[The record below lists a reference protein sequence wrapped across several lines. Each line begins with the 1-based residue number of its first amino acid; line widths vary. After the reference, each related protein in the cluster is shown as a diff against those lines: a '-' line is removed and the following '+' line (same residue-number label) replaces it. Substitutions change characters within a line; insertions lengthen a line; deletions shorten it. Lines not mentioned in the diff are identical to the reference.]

1 MSYKKIVAGV
11 ATFAVAAAMVVPSAF
26 AYTSAEYSDWA
37 KLVDGANKTALTD
50 AAAKADAV
58 TAKELALKSAKAAVE
73 ANKAEI
79 KKQEDAIKAA
89 EEAKKA
95 VKADDPAKAEKD
107 ALYDKQKQNA
117 EAAKTAAEGKTADLE
132 KAVKEAEKA
141 VEEAKEAFEKAEKA
155 AAGAVEAAKTVAA
168 VAPAD
173 KVANELVEKTLK
185 EADKLNIKI
194 NAINLTSLEKTY
206 EQQVR
211 TLQEG
216 KKQLV
221 AAIKAL
227 DGYKKMAPNTKTALA
242 KELQAVMDRLNK
254 ALGQIKDADL
264 EKATDKSKLAKKGN
278 GKKLPKTGEQAPVA
292 PFAAAGALA
301 LIAAGLVASRKVN
314 A

>member
-26 AYTSAEYSDWA
+26 AYTSDQYNEWA

-89 EEAKKA
+89 EDAKKA

-141 VEEAKEAFEKAEKA
+141 VEEAKEAFEKSEKA

-173 KVANELVEKTLK
+173 KVANELVEKTLA
-185 EADKLNIKI
+185 EADKLNVKI

-221 AAIKAL
+221 AAMKAL

-278 GKKLPKTGEQAPVA
+278 GKKLPKTGEQTPVA
-292 PFAAAGALA
+292 PFAAAGAAA